1 MIAAYFVIQS
11 IRESFYQRAFDQQY
25 EFKSLEE
32 DGEVYPVQV
41 FHGVKMN
48 TFLEGE
54 PSERII
60 LEVKDDPEAEMK
72 DYVVDPDAKGMSA
85 FANAIQYK
93 VMVNKETGKESFIVA
108 LRLTPESQ
116 NYRTYNINENGVMKV
131 SNFTIDHKSK
141 METQWINGLSE
152 HKYGYYTNLPY
163 QKGGTLSLTM
173 LSLIGGLFILG
184 GIGVRRSALGGREHG
199 DGSLASGS

>member
-1 MIAAYFVIQS
+1 
-11 IRESFYQRAFDQQY
+11 
-25 EFKSLEE
+25 
-32 DGEVYPVQV
+32 
-41 FHGVKMN
+41 MN

-163 QKGGTLSLTM
+163 Q
-173 LSLIGGLFILG
+173 
-184 GIGVRRSALGGREHG
+184 REG
-199 DGSLASGS
+199 PCL